1 MLESREN
8 LYKRLNANGC
18 YTMFLKDLIKK
29 NGHELIH
36 YTQAKN
42 GRKYES
48 VFNYS
53 NRYGGTFDSFKFYND
68 YVVDITE

>member
-1 MLESREN
+1 MNNMLVERV
-8 LYKRLNANGC
+8 NANGRPI
-18 YTMFLKDLIKK
+18 MFLTDLIKK
-29 NGHELIH
+29 NGHELTH
-36 YTQAKN
+36 YTQVKN

-68 YVVDITE
+68 YVVDTTK